1 MGHPTGRHSIRL
13 YRIVFAVFVGVLFL
27 APAGASAEFFASLY
41 AGGSI
46 SQSGNLKQTSGGVD
60 EVFENL
66 DIDDSV
72 VLGAKAGYWFLR
84 FFGLELDLYT
94 YTADIPAQ
102 TVTAENQTTS
112 VRIQKAFAASD
123 IRLVNVGLNGLFRFP
138 WDDFEPY
145 VGSGDSGGT
154 DDGNFAVG
162 AQALAGLKYFFFRS
176 FALFAEYKFSRVEH
190 AFRVNSGAL
199 TNVTNENDSNTHHIY
214 GGVSFH
220 LRLPLP

>member
-1 MGHPTGRHSIRL
+1 MQF
-13 YRIVFAVFVGVLFL
+13 YRIVLAVFVGVLFL
-27 APAGASAEFFASLY
+27 APVGASAEFFASLY

-46 SQSGNLKQTSGGVD
+46 SQSENLTQTSGGVG

-102 TVTAENQTTS
+102 TVTAENQSTS
-112 VRIQKAFAASD
+112 VRVQKAFAASD
-123 IRLVNVGLNGLFRFP
+123 IRLINVGLNGLFRFP

-145 VGSGDSGGT
+145 VGVGPVFSYGSDDSGGT
-154 DDGNFAVG
+154 DDSNFAVG
-162 AQALAGLKYFFFRS
+162 AQALGGLKYFFFRS
-176 FALFAEYKFSRVEH
+176 FALFAEYKFSHIEH

-214 GGVSFH
+214 GGISFH